1 MNRVNLTRAQ
11 ERELRAWVRDGVK
24 PDRPMTIRKLQQVG
38 LVDTR
43 EHLTSRALVAV
54 EELEASS

>member
-1 MNRVNLTRAQ
+1 MNGSNLTRAQ
-11 ERELRAWVRDGVK
+11 ARELRAWVRQGVK